1 MSSQLTQTPRLEV
14 ADIAR
19 GIAILLVVFAH
30 SLEIFMARPGAGSTL
45 FTLWKGI
52 YSFHLPFFFLIS
64 GYLSKVHSSKHG
76 VRSALTLILFSFL
89 ADGPAWLIKHQ
100 MGFEK
105 SFPDY
110 FNDIILLK
118 GFTLIV
124 TWFLPALGLV
134 RILDHLLHARH
145 IALRGIS
152 LSLLIGG
159 FWWHQ
164 TSYSNAFQIGSL
176 LPGILLFEWG
186 RWFKTSSWIP
196 NAHPH
201 PLMGLVLGVGMI
213 SLAFWLDRHNQG
225 CLFNPDDW
233 CLNIG
238 DSSLVGRLGP
248 QNAVFMMF
256 GDIGFFPFFLITAAL
271 GSLGILSLSLSVQ
284 SLRVFAIPLKTIGK
298 KTLPLL
304 ILNGYFLSLIE
315 IPYLKPFE
323 GFEEISWETGLL
335 LSLIITL
342 VHLILLPIAE
352 TLFRPLIQR
361 AGALSNF
368 LVTFPFY
375 RKSADLK

>member
-1 MSSQLTQTPRLEV
+1 MSYKLTQTPRLEV

-30 SLEIFMARPGAGSTL
+30 SLEIFMARTSVGSSL
-45 FTLWKGI
+45 FALWKGI

-64 GYLSKVHSSKHG
+64 GYLSKAHSSQHG
-76 VRSALTLILFSFL
+76 VRSALTLILISLL

-105 SFPDY
+105 AFPDY
-110 FNDIILLK
+110 FDDIFLLK

-134 RILDHLLHARH
+134 RILDHLLHAPH
-145 IALRGIS
+145 IALRGFS
-152 LSLLIGG
+152 LSVLIGG
-159 FWWHQ
+159 FWWHH

-196 NAHPH
+196 DAHPH
-201 PLMGLVLGVGMI
+201 PLMGLFLGVGMI
-213 SLAFWLDRHNQG
+213 SLAFWVDTLNHG
-225 CLFNPDDW
+225 CLLNPDAW

-238 DSSLVGRLGP
+238 DPSLVGRLGP

-284 SLRVFAIPLKTIGK
+284 RLRFLAIPLKNIGK
-298 KTLPLL
+298 KALPLL

-315 IPYLKPFE
+315 IPFLKPFQ
-323 GFEEISWETGLL
+323 GFEGIAWETGLA

-352 TLFRPLIQR
+352 TLISPFIQCAR
-361 AGALSNF
+361 VLSQYV
-368 LVTFPFY
+368 VTFPFS
-375 RKSADLK
+375 RKLTRS